1 MSRKSFRQALN
12 EALRLEM
19 RRDPRVV
26 IIGEDVTGGTGASG
40 EQDAWG
46 GAFGV
51 TKGIL
56 AEFGRKR
63 ILDTPITESA
73 FIGAAAG
80 AAVTGLRPVVELM
93 FVDFLGVCFDQLMN
107 QAAKFRYMFGGK
119 VKTPLV
125 VRATYGSGAGSAS
138 QHSQALYPLVT
149 HIPGLKVVIPSSPYD
164 AKGLLIQAI
173 RDDDP
178 VIFLEN
184 KLMYDDMGE
193 VPDQAYT
200 VPFGEAAVSL
210 DGKDATIIAFG
221 RMVRI
226 AKRAAERLHHLA
238 KINVTVIDPRTTSP
252 LDEDTIIDAVKR
264 SGRVVIADEA
274 YPRCGM
280 AADVSSMIAEKAFR
294 HLKAPIQ
301 KVTPPHSPVPY
312 APSLERAFLPMP
324 SRIAEAVKYV
334 VEYKR

>member
-1 MSRKSFRQALN
+1 
-12 EALRLEM
+12 M
-19 RRDPRVV
+19 RRDPRVIV
-26 IIGEDVTGGTGASG
+26 IGEDVTGGAGASG

-56 AEFGRKR
+56 AEFGRSR

-80 AAVTGLRPVVELM
+80 AAVTGLRPVTELM
-93 FVDFLGVCFDQLMN
+93 FVDFLGVCFDQIMN

-119 VKTPLV
+119 VKTPMV
-125 VRATYGSGAGSAS
+125 IRATYGSGAGSGS
-138 QHSQALYPLVT
+138 QHSQALYPLFT
-149 HIPGLKVVIPSSPYD
+149 HIPGLKVVIPSNPYD
-164 AKGLLIQAI
+164 AKGLLIEAI

-184 KLMYDDMGE
+184 KMMYDDQAE

-200 VPFGEAAVSL
+200 VPFAEADVPVE
-210 DGKDATIIAFG
+210 GKHATIIAFG

-226 AKRAAERLHHLA
+226 AKRAAERLRILS
-238 KINVTVIDPRTTSP
+238 KIEATVVDPRTTSP
-252 LDEDTIIDAVKR
+252 LDEDTILECAAKT
-264 SGRVVIADEA
+264 GRVVIADEA

-280 AADVSSMIAEKAFR
+280 AADISSLIAEKAFGS
-294 HLKAPIQ
+294 LKAPIL
-301 KVTPPHSPVPY
+301 KVTPPHSPVPF
-312 APSLERAFLPMP
+312 APNLERAYLPMP
-324 SRIAEAVKYV
+324 SKIEAAVKRLMAW
-334 VEYKR
+334 KK